1 MGKFVHIVILVILGD
16 GILAGEFSL
25 VLLLLEFLKLQ
36 FINVTVIIA
45 TVISVLIMNEKN
57 KNYSMK

>member
-1 MGKFVHIVILVILGD
+1 MGKFVHIVILVILGY
-16 GILAGEFSL
+16 GILAGDYSL

-36 FINVTVIIA
+36 FINVNVIIA
-45 TVISVLIMNEKN
+45 AVISVLIMNEKN

>member
-1 MGKFVHIVILVILGD
+1 MGKFVHIVILVILGY
-16 GILAGEFSL
+16 GNLAGDYSL

-36 FINVTVIIA
+36 FINVNVIIA
-45 TVISVLIMNEKN
+45 AVISVLIMNEKN

>member
-1 MGKFVHIVILVILGD
+1 MEKFVHIVILVILGHEN
-16 GILAGEFSL
+16 LAGEFSL

-36 FINVTVIIA
+36 FINVNVIIA
-45 TVISVLIMNEKN
+45 AVISVLIMNEKN

>member
-16 GILAGEFSL
+16 GNLAGDFSL

-36 FINVTVIIA
+36 FINVNVIIA
-45 TVISVLIMNEKN
+45 AVISVLIMNEKN